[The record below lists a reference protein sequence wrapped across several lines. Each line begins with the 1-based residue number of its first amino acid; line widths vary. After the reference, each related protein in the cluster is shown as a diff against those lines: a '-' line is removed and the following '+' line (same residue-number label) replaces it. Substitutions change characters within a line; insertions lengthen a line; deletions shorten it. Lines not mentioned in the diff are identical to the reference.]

1 MSEAFTKAITSIPV
15 LGSAIQG
22 RVSPRRAFL
31 AGGVA
36 ATASA
41 AVMASI
47 ESAAGAPSISPDAEL
62 IQVCH
67 RFAEAELAIWFRY
80 VVAPVDLA
88 DAQDVPP
95 DWDTLHWIENT
106 PAASP
111 EGWCAKALAL
121 SAWHRDVFDDPEED
135 RDGHTP
141 LLASLVRDMVAPTR
155 NAIMARLVQQHG
167 PLPGGYTVNGMW
179 LGRAAA

>member
-1 MSEAFTKAITSIPV
+1 MSKAVDTSTTSRRLLLAAATPAV
-15 LGSAIQG
+15 LAPSGA
-22 RVSPRRAFL
+22 A
-31 AGGVA
+31 VA
-36 ATASA
+36 AAASN
-41 AVMASI
+41 
-47 ESAAGAPSISPDAEL
+47 PDAEL

-67 RFAEAELAIWFRY
+67 RFAEAELASWFRY

-88 DAQDVPP
+88 DAQDGPP
-95 DWDTLHWIENT
+95 DWDTLHWIEDT
-106 PAASP
+106 SAVTP

-141 LLASLVRDMVAPTR
+141 LLASLVRDMVAPER
-155 NAIMARLVQQHG
+155 NAIMARLMQQYG
-167 PLPGGYTVNGMW
+167 PLPDGYTANGMW